1 MPNKQNDN
9 IMRSLAFD
17 SVSLRRGV
25 CYNLSV
31 QSVVVD
37 DYVEALRSRFYSLV
51 GNFVCHF

>member
-31 QSVVVD
+31 ESVAVD
-37 DYVEALRSRFYSLV
+37 DYVEALRFRFYSLV
-51 GNFVCHF
+51 DNLICHF